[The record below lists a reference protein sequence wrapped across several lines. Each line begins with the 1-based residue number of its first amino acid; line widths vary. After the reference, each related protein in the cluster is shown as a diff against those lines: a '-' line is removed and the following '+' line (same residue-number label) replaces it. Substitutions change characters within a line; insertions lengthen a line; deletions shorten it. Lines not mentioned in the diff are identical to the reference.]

1 MLSSSLHTADDP
13 DWAQEHGYSFPVAA
27 ALAKAYAR
35 LRPGAMQARSYLQAY
50 RDVWRFRDEP
60 QSDRQRMRV
69 FFIIGMGMMAAE
81 DFAVAAEW
89 LENAMEL
96 ADKLHDDG
104 ALAELLHARGGAYR
118 AISEFGLAAVD
129 YRLCLA
135 LVREQGEKYGIEDV
149 EIELSTT
156 VQLAGFEYM
165 QAHEQTAEQLLH
177 EAAGIARHSGASD
190 VDGATIQWMW
200 ANLEHT
206 RGELGSALQ
215 RAIQAADVYAAVLGS
230 SPSNTRVQYLVAEIA
245 LDLAEASGARPGD
258 GRNAYLTL
266 AGPYA
271 ERTMALGRAG
281 FDESGEAMGLL
292 VSARYDR
299 LRGYADHAVR
309 TLEGVVRKAE
319 QVHDIAL
326 LVQACVALG
335 REHSVHGASSAAM
348 HWYYRAVDEVQG
360 KDFGVLAL
368 PARRAILRHDEMRP
382 TDD

>member
-1 MLSSSLHTADDP
+1 MLISSLQMADDP
-13 DWAQEHGYSFPVAA
+13 DWHYEHNYSPAVAR
-27 ALAKAYAR
+27 ALIKAYDR
-35 LRPGAMQARSYLQAY
+35 LRRGMAHTRSYLEAY

-69 FFIIGMGMMAAE
+69 FFVIGMGFAAAE
-81 DFAVAAEW
+81 EYAVAAEW
-89 LENAMEL
+89 LEKAMEL
-96 ADKLHDDG
+96 AGTLHDDG
-104 ALAELLHARGGAYR
+104 ALAELLHARGSAYR
-118 AISEFGLAAVD
+118 AISEFGLAAED
-129 YRLCLA
+129 YRLCLE
-135 LVREQGEKYGIEDV
+135 LVRQQGEQHGIEDV

-156 VQLAGFEYM
+156 VQLAGFEYI
-165 QAHEQTAEQLLH
+165 QAHDQAAEQLLH
-177 EAAGIARHSGASD
+177 EAGGIARRAGANGVD
-190 VDGATIQWMW
+190 VATIEWMW

-215 RAIQAADVYAAVLGS
+215 RAIRAADVYTAVLGS
-230 SPSNTRVQYLVAEIA
+230 SPSTTRVQFLVADIA

-319 QVHDIAL
+319 QIHDITL
-326 LVQACVALG
+326 LVQASVALG
-335 REHSVHGASSAAM
+335 REHSARGASSAAM
-348 HWYYRAVDEVQG
+348 YWYYRAVDEVKD
-360 KDFGVLAL
+360 KDFGVLAV
-368 PARRAILRHDEMRP
+368 PARRAILRYDEMR
-382 TDD
+382 TRDD